1 MFFRRREVRSPN
13 HSSTS
18 SNAADSKDAAEEV
31 EEVEEAVEVV
41 QKRAGLKERL
51 PAKIISSAQTK
62 QRQNRWMNCE
72 QWQET
77 KTILLQA
84 YLI

>member
-18 SNAADSKDAAEEV
+18 SNAAENSKDAA

-62 QRQNRWMNCE
+62 QRQYRKMICE
-72 QWQET
+72 QW
-77 KTILLQA
+77 
-84 YLI
+84 